1 MRVQPGRVQDRVQG
15 SGSVKLRVELI
26 GDEYLWRHRHRGK
39 LRSMALSSTALFYNR
54 MVLLPALEEEPLARL
69 GVGDGHMVQVPARR
83 VAGIVM
89 ADRDLQQLP

>member
-1 MRVQPGRVQDRVQG
+1 
-15 SGSVKLRVELI
+15 
-26 GDEYLWRHRHRGK
+26 
-39 LRSMALSSTALFYNR
+39 MALSSTALFYNI
-54 MVLLPALEEEPLARL
+54 MACCIVLLPALEEEPLARL

>member
-1 MRVQPGRVQDRVQG
+1 
-15 SGSVKLRVELI
+15 
-26 GDEYLWRHRHRGK
+26 
-39 LRSMALSSTALFYNR
+39 MALSSTALFYNI